1 MSNPTTRT
9 YIYMWLRY
17 LLHFPFLQ
25 VKIFDYYNN
34 SEYDT
39 RCLYQYYC
47 KNTMK
52 INDLISEPVGI
63 RAQNLFMRYFL
74 MQHRKW
80 FFILYIE
87 NSFMNTTIVWL
98 KIIPT
103 WMIINLDK
111 WVCHIM
117 VSSSRTAVSHYKF
130 PLVQLYIVQLYYLW
144 LK

>member
-1 MSNPTTRT
+1 MVVKSYFQDIYLCSSEKNWLIHSMLHSSNRYNVTGLILDPSHSPHIWQQASVFEIVRAS
-9 YIYMWLRY
+9 YDQGGGLWLRY

-47 KNTMK
+47 KNTVK

-74 MQHRKW
+74 MQHRK
-80 FFILYIE
+80 
-87 NSFMNTTIVWL
+87 
-98 KIIPT
+98 
-103 WMIINLDK
+103 
-111 WVCHIM
+111 
-117 VSSSRTAVSHYKF
+117 
-130 PLVQLYIVQLYYLW
+130 
-144 LK
+144 